1 MANIVLFSTNQTA
14 DNSSKTE
21 AYSGPAKH
29 VWLSF
34 FRSSRP
40 EVLCKKGV
48 LEISQYSQEN
58 TCVRESFL
66 NKVAG
71 LRPATLLK
79 KSLWHRC
86 LPVNFAKFLRIP
98 FFTEHVRWLLLLFYE
113 NSWWLV
119 VKKLHHR
126 FLRGFEIYLRQ
137 LLQLHKN
144 TTL

>member
-1 MANIVLFSTNQTA
+1 MFFCEFCELFKNTCFVEDLKTA
-14 DNSSKTE
+14 GSETPD
-21 AYSGPAKH
+21 
-29 VWLSF
+29 
-34 FRSSRP
+34 RSSPPDVFCEKGILRNFAKITGKH
-40 EVLCKKGV
+40 LC
-48 LEISQYSQEN
+48 
-58 TCVRESFL
+58 RR
-66 NKVAG
+66 A
-71 LRPATLLK
+71 PANLLK